1 MRTPTSDRL
10 KTYADRHPEQVFI
23 GKALLTVLAVV
34 WLRDPILAWLPPL
47 PLLML
52 FAPLAFLLYVRIKAA
67 AEGEHADQAL
77 ARLVTLAPVM
87 YAEGESRFRGVTW
100 ATWILIAV
108 NVAIFYG
115 FQAHVSPLL
124 VTRNL
129 IFLPYEPTLW
139 NVPLSAVT
147 AMFLHGDTGHL
158 WGNMLFLWA
167 VGTVVER
174 RIGWRP
180 FLVFYLGTGIA
191 AGLVAASVP
200 WLLTGIPQHGLGA
213 SGAISGI
220 MGVFAVRC
228 YFKTMVFPIPI
239 LGIFSLVIPL
249 SVKLHVN
256 SLVVI
261 TLFFLADLSGG
272 IAQVSGNGFSAI
284 GHWAHLGG
292 MVAGFGLAIVLS
304 LGAAGTQERHLDIA
318 DSVVAAGV
326 GLGAGRESLQ
336 RVLEK
341 EPENPEALLSL
352 ARLES
357 RHRPSDEGRL
367 AYEQCIEVLGPV
379 DAQRAAE
386 VFREC
391 SATYRI
397 GVEPRLQYRLSAH
410 LFRMGD
416 LELASRSLEALVDGT
431 ATPPDVAEKALFQL
445 GRIYELMGLAEAA
458 RDIYRRYADT
468 YPDSEVAGKARSRA
482 GALG

>member
-1 MRTPTSDRL
+1 
-10 KTYADRHPEQVFI
+10 
-23 GKALLTVLAVV
+23 
-34 WLRDPILAWLPPL
+34 
-47 PLLML
+47 
-52 FAPLAFLLYVRIKAA
+52 
-67 AEGEHADQAL
+67 
-77 ARLVTLAPVM
+77 
-87 YAEGESRFRGVTW
+87 
-100 ATWILIAV
+100 
-108 NVAIFYG
+108 
-115 FQAHVSPLL
+115 
-124 VTRNL
+124 VTRHL
-129 IFLPYEPTLW
+129 VFLPHQPTPW

-180 FLVFYLGTGIA
+180 FLVAYLGTGIA
-191 AGLVAASVP
+191 AGLVAAAVP
-200 WLLTGIPQHGLGA
+200 WLLTGITQHGLGA

-228 YFKTMVFPIPI
+228 YFKTMVFPIPL
-239 LGIFSLVIPL
+239 LGIFSLVIPFN
-249 SVKLHVN
+249 VKLHVN

-272 IAQVSGNGFSAI
+272 IDQVSGSGFSAV

-292 MVAGFGLAIVLS
+292 MVAGFGLAMWLS
-304 LGAAGTQERHLDIA
+304 LGSAAAQERHLDIGG
-318 DSVVAAGV
+318 SAAEAGIGV
-326 GLGAGRESLQ
+326 KAGRESLQ

-357 RHRPSDEGRL
+357 RHHPSDEGRL
-367 AYEQCIEVLGPV
+367 AYEKCIEVLGPV
-379 DAQRAAE
+379 DPPRAAE
-386 VFREC
+386 VFREG
-391 SATYRI
+391 SARYRI
-397 GVEPRLQYRLSAH
+397 AVEPQLQYRLSAH

-416 LELASRSLEALVDGT
+416 LELASRSLESLVEGT

-458 RDIYRRYADT
+458 RDAYRRYADT
-468 YPDSEVAGKARSRA
+468 YPDSHVAEKARARA
-482 GALG
+482 AALG